1 MTQQTIDIANAEIP
15 IPGPVI
21 AAARKI
27 LGQLPYDNVEQLPA
41 QIDAALQR
49 WAAEQSQDI
58 ADAEALAED
67 IDLA

>member
-21 AAARKI
+21 AAVRQL
-27 LGQLPYDNVEQLPA
+27 LGRLPYDEVGQLPA

-49 WAAEQSQDI
+49 WVQSTNP
-58 ADAEALAED
+58 
-67 IDLA
+67 DLSVPDDE